1 MSHDYDSMVDRI
13 EYQYGVR
20 AIQSD
25 AKGLFYLED
34 DERKLIGIMTV
45 KNNKKSICLLNKNQV
60 KALLNELK
68 DICDLYWGRK
78 Y

>member
-1 MSHDYDSMVDRI
+1 MSKNHDSVVDKV
-13 EYQYGVR
+13 EYQHGVR

-34 DERKLIGIMTV
+34 NKRKLIGIMTV
-45 KNNKKSICLLNKNQV
+45 KNNQKTICVLNKNQV
-60 KALLNELK
+60 EALLNELEE
-68 DICDLYWGRK
+68 ICDMYWGRN

>member
-1 MSHDYDSMVDRI
+1 MSCDYNSIVDKV
-13 EYQYGVR
+13 EYQHDIR

>member
-1 MSHDYDSMVDRI
+1 MSHNHDSVVDKV
-13 EYQYGVR
+13 EYQYNCR
-20 AIQSD
+20 AVQSEQ
-25 AKGLFYLED
+25 KGLFYLED
-34 DERKLIGIMTV
+34 DERKFIGIMTI

-68 DICDLYWGRK
+68 DVCDLYWGRI